1 MTGPTGNPGAFSNS
15 VRGFFA
21 GGEPR
26 NWSKIDII
34 TIASTGNAIQFG
46 DLRQGRIVV
55 NGTASQTRGFILG
68 GMNNGPGAYVNL
80 IESVEIA
87 SSGNV
92 VDWGDLTV
100 ARWAGASISDSHGGL
115 GGF

>member
-1 MTGPTGNPGAFSNS
+1 MINIS
-15 VRGFFA
+15 
-21 GGEPR
+21 
-26 NWSKIDII
+26 
-34 TIASTGNAIQFG
+34 STGNAIYFG

-55 NGTASQTRGFILG
+55 NGTANQTRGFILG

-87 SSGNV
+87 SSGNA

-100 ARWAGASISDSHGGL
+100 ARWSGASISDSHGGL